1 MHIISIRDSSWSTSL
16 HKIFI
21 SFVSYIDFNKNK
33 YYYFYIKKNINIFK
47 FVYFYIKKNIII
59 NNILQIYI
67 MEEENRS
74 D

>member
-1 MHIISIRDSSWSTSL
+1 MIM
-16 HKIFI
+16 
-21 SFVSYIDFNKNK
+21 
-33 YYYFYIKKNINIFK
+33 K

-67 MEEENRS
+67 MDEENRS